1 MLKQAPIA
9 LSWCKYQN
17 QHSFLPQYVKCSID
31 TSGLKAIFDYINGRR
46 VLRFLILLNVLFLCW
61 NLFLQIKYN
70 PQNPQ
75 KINLNISDWLRI
87 WNENSTHVQIQPED
101 MIFCADQYKC
111 GLWGYKFPNFWGSTW
126 FISLCSSTYTSSKS
140 MASNAFS
147 SSSVSSLLLRS
158 RTWALPLKT
167 AATSSSSG
175 VRGWMIIYYIQLN
188 AI

>member
-1 MLKQAPIA
+1 MPQKLEKYWLNFSVLFCLKQAPIA
-9 LSWCKYQN
+9 CLDAN
-17 QHSFLPQYVKCSID
+17 IKCSN
-31 TSGLKAIFDYINGRR
+31 TSGLKAIFDYINGRK
-46 VLRFLILLNVLFLCW
+46 VFAVFNFTECFFLCW

-70 PQNPQ
+70 LQNLQ

-87 WNENSTHVQIQPED
+87 WNENSTHVRIQPED
-101 MIFCADQYKC
+101 MILCADQYKC
-111 GLWGYKFPNFWGSTW
+111 GLWGWEFPNFWGSTW

-175 VRGWMIIYYIQLN
+175 VRGWMIIISS
-188 AI
+188 